1 MDWIEDRKSSFRNGT
16 LRMNRMTIAWITHFF
31 NKLDEKQWGCV
42 QLNGDGWFVFCSD
55 RIESASDEISKLM
68 SVCGM
73 YGRDSLSPKFTREQW
88 EKITELDSDIHV
100 FANDDQMQLVA
111 KRDNSIVQI
120 DAEMVER

>member
-1 MDWIEDRKSSFRNGT
+1 MEWIEDRKSSFRDGT

-31 NKLDEKQWGCV
+31 SKLDEKQWGCV

-68 SVCGM
+68 SICGM
-73 YGRDSLSPKFTREQW
+73 YCGDSLSPKFTREQW
-88 EKITELDSDIHV
+88 EKITELDSDIYV

>member
-1 MDWIEDRKSSFRNGT
+1 MDWIEDRKSSFRDGT
-16 LRMNRMTIAWITHFF
+16 LRMNRMTTAWITHFF

-42 QLNGDGWFVFCSD
+42 QLSGDRWIVFSSD
-55 RIESASDEISKLM
+55 LVDSSSDEISKLM

-73 YGRDSLSPKFTREQW
+73 YGVDSLSPKFTREQW

>member
-1 MDWIEDRKSSFRNGT
+1 
-16 LRMNRMTIAWITHFF
+16 
-31 NKLDEKQWGCV
+31 
-42 QLNGDGWFVFCSD
+42 
-55 RIESASDEISKLM
+55 M